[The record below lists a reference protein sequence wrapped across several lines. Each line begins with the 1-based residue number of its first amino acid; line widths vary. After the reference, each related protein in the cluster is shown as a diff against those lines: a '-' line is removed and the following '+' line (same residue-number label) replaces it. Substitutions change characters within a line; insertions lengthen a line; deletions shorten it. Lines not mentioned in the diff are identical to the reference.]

1 MTLRTSADYVTLGPG
16 PLAVSDWIDVDQTRV
31 NTFADATLHTHWLHT
46 DPVRGATESPYGGTV
61 AHGFLVLS
69 FINHALDTCGLRPSD
84 SKYALNYGVDRVR
97 FLAPMPVG
105 TGFRVRDRISLIEA
119 SAHPKGLFTQ
129 TGHVFEIERADG
141 DHVACV
147 SAEYLS
153 IWVPT

>member
-1 MTLRTSADYVTLGPG
+1 MTPRTSAEYLALDPG
-16 PLAVSDWIDVDQTRV
+16 PLAVSDWIDVDQARV
-31 NTFADATLHTHWLHT
+31 DVFADATRHTHWLHT
-46 DPVRGATESPYGGTV
+46 DPDRATAESPYGGTV

-69 FINHALDTCGLRPSD
+69 FINHAIDFCGLRPSD
-84 SKYALNYGVDRVR
+84 STYALNYGADRVR

-119 SAHPKGLFTQ
+119 SAHPKGLFTR
-129 TGHVFEIERADG
+129 TGHIFEVERADG

-153 IWVPT
+153 IWVPA